1 MMDALL
7 VLLKTKNDIYD
18 IEYRIAEMKNLCSS
32 IDVCIKDTI
41 YQTIDKPDPRYYTG
55 SGKIYEIKEKASS
68 LNVDFVAFD
77 DQLSPAQLKNIGE
90 IIDKDIIDRTS
101 IILDI
106 FKTRASSKEAMLQ
119 INLAK
124 ALYDLPRIGLNMHN
138 LSREGASGG
147 GLHSK
152 GAGETNQELQRRDI
166 AHKISKY
173 KEELNEIK
181 SRKQMT
187 AEKRAQNQIPIVAL
201 VGYTNAGKSTTMNKL
216 IEVTDGNPDK
226 CVYAEDMLFA
236 TLDTRVRQITYK
248 KHKFLLTDT
257 IGFVS
262 KLPSL
267 LVESFRSTLEEIR
280 NADLIIHVLD
290 FSSPYFSEQYA
301 VTMQMLESV
310 KALDKKMLILLNK
323 YDKLDGQNLILQG
336 VESLP
341 YSNYTNLNVHKL
353 LDYIYEETIPYMI
366 ELKLN
371 IPYKEGKIINIIEE
385 KATIYE
391 KLYLEDNTYYHISI
405 DKKYYKELSLFEDNN
420 VIN

>member
-1 MMDALL
+1 MKDALL
-7 VLLKTKNDIYD
+7 VLLKTKNDTYD
-18 IEYRIAEMKNLCSS
+18 IEYRISEMKNLCQS
-32 IDVCIKDTI
+32 IDICIKGAI

-55 SGKIYEIKEKASS
+55 SGKIYEIKEKASCLDVS
-68 LNVDFVAFD
+68 YVAFD
-77 DQLSPAQLKNIGE
+77 DQLTPAQLKNIGE

-124 ALYDLPRIGLNMHN
+124 ALYDLPRIGLIKRNS
-138 LSREGASGG
+138 SREGASGG

-152 GAGETNQELQRRDI
+152 GAGETNQELLRRDI

-173 KEELNEIK
+173 KSELNEIK
-181 SRKQMT
+181 LRKQLIS
-187 AEKRAQNQIPIVAL
+187 EKRSQNQIPIVAL

-216 IEVTDGNPDK
+216 IELTDGNPDK
-226 CVYAEDMLFA
+226 SVYAEDMLFA
-236 TLDTRVRQITYK
+236 TLDTRVRQINYK

-262 KLPSL
+262 KLPTL
-267 LVESFRSTLEEIR
+267 LIESFRSTLEEIR

-290 FSSPYFSEQYA
+290 FSSPYFNEQYQ
-301 VTMQMLESV
+301 VTLEMLKSV

-323 YDKLDGQNLILQG
+323 YDKLQEKNIILQG

-341 YSNYTNLNVHKL
+341 YSNYTNLNVDKL

-371 IPYKEGKIINIIEE
+371 IPYKEGKIINMIEE

-405 DKKYYKELSLFEDNN
+405 DKKYYKELSLFEDSNI
-420 VIN
+420 IN